1 MFRKV
6 ADVPSYI
13 FVGIIVLLLAGLGG
27 VGVLYINDHEALAT
41 AQDEVAQLQ
50 THVSQAEVLLDDS
63 QHRIADLN
71 EQLDIH
77 KQLLSVARQEANAA
91 SASVDKLNSA
101 VASVSQTATY
111 LTKLK
116 ETDEELL
123 AKYSKVYFLNEHY
136 VPRALSAIPTAYT
149 AGKDIQFHAQAISFL
164 SALLAA
170 AQQEGFHLQVASA
183 YRSFNYQGELKGR
196 YTQTYGTGANTFS
209 ADQGYSEHQLGT
221 ALDFTTQS
229 LGGGLNGFDTTP
241 EYAWLLQ
248 HAHEFGFTLS
258 YPQGNSYYVF
268 EPWHWRFVGVAL
280 ATYLHDNNLHFYDVP
295 QRDIDAYRATIF
307 D

>member
-1 MFRKV
+1 MV
-6 ADVPSYI
+6 A
-13 FVGIIVLLLAGLGG
+13 VGV

-41 AQDEVAQLQ
+41 IQDESAQLQ
-50 THVSQAEVLLDDS
+50 AHVTQAELLLDDS

-71 EQLDIH
+71 EQLDLH
-77 KQLLSVARQEANAA
+77 KQLLSVARTEANAA

-136 VPRALSAIPTAYT
+136 VPRALTNIPPVYT
-149 AGKDIQFHAQAISFL
+149 AGKTIQFHAQAEPFL
-164 SALLAA
+164 QRLLDAATSAGL
-170 AQQEGFHLQVASA
+170 HVQVASA
-183 YRSFNYQGELKGR
+183 YRSFEYQGQLKGQ
-196 YTQTYGTGANTFS
+196 YTQTYGSGANTFS

-221 ALDFTTQS
+221 ALDLSTQS
-229 LGGGLNGFDTTP
+229 LGGGLTGFDTTP

-280 ATYLHDNNLHFYDVP
+280 ATYLHDHNLHFYDVP
-295 QRDIDAYRATIF
+295 QRDIDAYRANIF